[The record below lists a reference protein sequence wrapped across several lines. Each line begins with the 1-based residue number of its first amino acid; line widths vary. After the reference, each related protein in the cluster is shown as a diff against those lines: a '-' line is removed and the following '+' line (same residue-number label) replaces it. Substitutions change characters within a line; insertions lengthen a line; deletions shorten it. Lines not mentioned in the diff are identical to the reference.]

1 MKNLAEKDMKIKQGF
16 VKRKIKDKFLVVAV
30 GQARKEY
37 RNFIE
42 LNQTASLIWDYIS
55 VGKTSEEIAEEFV
68 KEYKIDF
75 DNALAD
81 INEIIHELQ
90 KEGIICE

>member
-1 MKNLAEKDMKIKQGF
+1 MKIKQGF
-16 VKRKIKDKFLVVAV
+16 VKRKIKDKFLVVAI

-42 LNQTASLIWDYIS
+42 LNNTASLIWDYILA
-55 VGKTSEEIAEEFV
+55 GKTAEQIAEEFV

-75 DNALAD
+75 DSALAD
-81 INEIIHELQ
+81 INEIIQKLQ
-90 KEGIICE
+90 KEGVICE